1 MRGWLTIAL
10 MLWTCGQTLWAQS
23 NVYFVGFSDKK
34 GCGYDLAHPQL
45 YLSARALERRLRQQI
60 DIDSTDLPVVS
71 AYIDSLRRRGCA
83 PMYALR
89 WPNGVVVRADSLMAS
104 GIAALPFVRVV
115 RLLQRTVKPDAAKQ
129 AGQSTGQAHT
139 LAADGYA
146 DAHAQIRQLRGD
158 RLHQHGFTGR
168 GCVIA
173 VLDAGFLHADM
184 HPLFDSLR
192 YNGRLLGIRDFIDP
206 DANIYAEDAH
216 GAMVLSTMAALQ
228 PGIMVGT
235 APHAQ
240 YWLIRTEDAS
250 REDLL
255 EEYSWIAGA
264 ELADSVG
271 ADIITTSL
279 GYNTF
284 DDTLQNHSYSDL
296 DGHTTPITQGANVA
310 AQKGMLVVVS
320 AGNEGTKPWRHITA
334 PADSPLALTVGA
346 ANSKGSVVGF
356 SSRGPT
362 ADGRIKPDI
371 CAMGEWV
378 AVAGS
383 QQGVRRS
390 NGTSF
395 AAPIAAGLA
404 ACLWQAYPHLSP
416 HELIELIR
424 RSATNSAAPDNNQGY
439 GLPNFALALGCSDD
453 DKLPI
458 SVYPNPVRDVLSVRF
473 PWAHSTHADVGLFS
487 LVGGRMIEQRCP
499 VSRGLMQLT
508 MPSALHQGVYVL
520 RVMAEGQTY
529 ITKVV
534 KL

>member
-1 MRGWLTIAL
+1 MKRWLSIAL
-10 MLWTCGQTLWAQS
+10 MLWTCGLTLRAQP
-23 NVYFVGFSDKK
+23 NAYFVGFRDKN

-60 DIDSTDLPVVS
+60 DIDTTDLPVVS
-71 AYIDSLRRRGCA
+71 AHIDSLTRRGCSL
-83 PMYALR
+83 MFALR
-89 WPNGVVVRADSLMAS
+89 WPNGAVVRADSITAS
-104 GIAALPFVRVV
+104 TLSVLPFVRDVK
-115 RLLQRTVKPDAAKQ
+115 LLQRTVNTDAAKQ
-129 AGQSTGQAHT
+129 ASQSIAQAHASF
-139 LAADGYA
+139 LDGYA
-146 DAHAQIRQLRGD
+146 EAHAQIRQLHGD
-158 RLHQHGFTGR
+158 RLHEHGFTGR
-168 GCVIA
+168 GYVIA
-173 VLDAGFLHADM
+173 VLDAGFLHADV

-192 YNGRLLGIRDFIDP
+192 HNGRLLGIRDFVDP
-206 DANIYAEDAH
+206 HANIYAEDAH

-228 PGIMVGT
+228 PGVMVGT

-250 REDLL
+250 QEHLL

-284 DDTLQNHSYSDL
+284 DDTIQNHSYSDL
-296 DGHTTPITQGANVA
+296 DGHTTPITQGANMA

-334 PADSPLALTVGA
+334 PADSPMALTVGA
-346 ANSKGSVVGF
+346 VNAKGTVVGF

-362 ADGRIKPDI
+362 SDGRIKPDI

-390 NGTSF
+390 SGTSF
-395 AAPIAAGLA
+395 AAPIAAGLS

-416 HELIELIR
+416 HKLIELIR
-424 RSATNSAAPDNNQGY
+424 SSASGRAAPDNNQGY

-453 DKLPI
+453 KMLPI
-458 SVYPNPVRDVLSVRF
+458 SVYPNPVRDVLLVRF
-473 PWAHSTHADVGLFS
+473 PWAHSTQAEVGLFS
-487 LVGGRMIEQRCP
+487 LVGGRVMERSCT
-499 VSRGLMQLT
+499 VSQGLMQLPL
-508 MPSALHQGVYVL
+508 PSSLHQGVYVL
-520 RVMAEGQTY
+520 RVMAGEQTY

-534 KL
+534 KI